1 MMRALL
7 FAVALLQACSTKA
20 SIPDG
25 VPAASSWWEQ
35 SIWERPDR
43 EYQWYPPDPPPK
55 REEKKPQARKEDRPK
70 RDIRQMRSVKEVR
83 EELER
88 LRDIAVIDPTPQNV
102 RAYLEAN
109 KYVMDKSA
117 VFADVARRVIWA
129 TPEIDYAQRRPTVT
143 AGVWLMRD
151 LKEQAKRETIAEI
164 MRTHGVFFFLRSD
177 CPYCHKQAEALQF
190 LEQFYG
196 LEVFPV
202 SLDGGGLPQYP
213 RPRPDNGISRVL
225 GVTTVPA
232 IFLMPRSPRPGQTPM
247 PVGFGLLSAEEILAR
262 IYTLTRTR
270 PGDEF

>member
-1 MMRALL
+1 MIRAAMILIL
-7 FAVALLQACSTKA
+7 SALA
-20 SIPDG
+20 SPAGMATIPQQ
-25 VPAASSWWEQ
+25 PEAHWWEQ

-55 REEKKPQARKEDRPK
+55 RKEPEKKPAPRQAQPK
-70 RDIRQMRSVKEVR
+70 RDIRSLKTVKEIR

-88 LRDIAVIDPTPQNV
+88 LRDIAVMSPTPENV

-117 VFADVARRVIWA
+117 VFADVARRVVWA
-129 TPEIDYAQRRPTVT
+129 TPEVDYSLRRPVVT
-143 AGVWLMRD
+143 AGVHVMRD
-151 LKEQAKRETIAEI
+151 LKESARRGAIAEV

-177 CPYCHKQAEALQF
+177 CPYCHEQAKALAF
-190 LEQFYG
+190 LERFYG

-202 SLDGGGLPQYP
+202 TLDGGGLPEYP
-213 RPRPDNGISRVL
+213 NPRPDNGIARLL

-232 IFLMPRSPRPGQTPM
+232 LYLMAKTPKPGDAPM
-247 PVGFGLLSAEEILAR
+247 PIGHGLLSAEEIVGR
-262 IYTLTRTR
+262 IYTLTRTQ